1 MSAKEGKQ
9 YDRPDGPEC
18 VVDERLVWID
28 LEMTGLDADENT
40 IIEIATIVTE
50 GDLTVVAEGP
60 AIAIS
65 QPESELAKMDDW
77 NLTHHTKNGLLDRVR
92 NQGTP
97 MAEAEAQTI
106 EFLREHCIEG
116 VSPLCGNTIGQDRRF
131 LRRYMPDLH
140 EFFHYRSVDVTSIKQ
155 LVDRWYPNMPRA
167 TKPAGHRAL
176 DDIRGSIAELQYYR
190 ENVFREL
197 P

>member
-1 MSAKEGKQ
+1 MVE
-9 YDRPDGPEC
+9 
-18 VVDERLVWID
+18 ERLVWMD

-140 EFFHYRSVDVTSIKQ
+140 GFFHYRSVDVTSIKQ

>member
-1 MSAKEGKQ
+1 MVE
-9 YDRPDGPEC
+9 
-18 VVDERLVWID
+18 ERLVWMD

-116 VSPLCGNTIGQDRRF
+116 VSPPVSYTHLT
-131 LRRYMPDLH
+131 
-140 EFFHYRSVDVTSIKQ
+140 
-155 LVDRWYPNMPRA
+155 
-167 TKPAGHRAL
+167 
-176 DDIRGSIAELQYYR
+176 
-190 ENVFREL
+190 L
-197 P
+197 PPTPYV

>member
-1 MSAKEGKQ
+1 MTMKDKSN
-9 YDRPDGPEC
+9 
-18 VVDERLVWID
+18 LIWID
-28 LEMTGLDADENT
+28 LEMTGLDPDENT

-116 VSPLCGNTIGQDRRF
+116 VSPLCGNTIGQERRF
-131 LRRYMPDLH
+131 LRRYMP
-140 EFFHYRSVDVTSIKQ
+140 DVTSIKQ

-197 P
+197 S